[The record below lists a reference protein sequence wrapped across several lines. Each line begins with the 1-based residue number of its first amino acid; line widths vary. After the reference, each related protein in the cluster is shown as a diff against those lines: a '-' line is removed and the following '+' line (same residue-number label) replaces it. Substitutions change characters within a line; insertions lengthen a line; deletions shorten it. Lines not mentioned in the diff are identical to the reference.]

1 MAHFPWLSSF
11 TAELRSHVGRNHIF
25 LKTCRPTFPAP
36 KHMGRLQ
43 HNEIY
48 RALFRNLLE
57 NVADD
62 FSKKNHPQICLPK
75 LKENKNPK
83 KTLLR
88 QSKKM
93 EAFSQ

>member
-62 FSKKNHPQICLPK
+62 FSKKKSSTNLP
-75 LKENKNPK
+75 PK
-83 KTLLR
+83 IEGK
-88 QSKKM
+88 
-93 EAFSQ
+93 